1 MRWTSAIRAEP
12 SARKGAARSAEGT
25 AAAHAL
31 ATSARDGLGD
41 RADLALVFAS
51 GHHAAGFPR
60 LVEDLRRELPGAVL
74 VACTASGVIGGGREL
89 EGASAVSLVA
99 ARLPGTRVLPFALDR
114 QLAPSPEELRGAL
127 EVERGRAPAAL
138 LLLADP
144 FSFHAEAWL
153 ESLHAA
159 FPGCPAIGG
168 LASGGAQPGD
178 HVLCAGERVVRGGI
192 AGAALYGALALDTV
206 VAQGCRP
213 IGAPLFVTRAR
224 DNLVLELDGR
234 SPLALLRELFE
245 SAAPEDK
252 PLFRGS
258 LFVGLEMRE
267 GRSQYRRGDFLVRN
281 IAGIDAQSGAIAVAA
296 PVREHQIL
304 QFQLRDRRT
313 SAEDLDDC
321 LERYRRSQDPAAVR
335 GALLFSCVGRGAG
348 LYGEPDHDS
357 LAFKRALG
365 DVPLGGFFGNGE
377 LGPVDGRTYL
387 HAYTSAFGLFRALD

>member
-1 MRWTSAIRAEP
+1 MRWTSAISAEP

-25 AAAHAL
+25 AAARAL
-31 ATSARDGLGD
+31 ATCARDALGD

-51 GHHAAGFPR
+51 GRHAAAFPR
-60 LVEDLRRELPGAVL
+60 LVEDLRRELPDAVL
-74 VACTASGVIGGGREL
+74 VGCTASGIFGGGREL
-89 EGASAVSLVA
+89 EGASAASVVA
-99 ARLPGTRVLPFALDR
+99 ARLPGTRVLPFALEGETLD
-114 QLAPSPEELRGAL
+114 LRRAL
-127 EVERGRAPAAL
+127 ELEPGRTPAAL

-144 FSFHAEAWL
+144 FTFHAEAWL

-168 LASGGAQPGD
+168 LASGGARPGD
-178 HVLCAGERVVRGGI
+178 HVLCAGDRMLRAGI
-192 AGAALYGALALDTV
+192 AGAALYGPLALDAV

-245 SAAPEDK
+245 RAAPEDK
-252 PLFRGS
+252 LLFRGS

-267 GRSQYRRGDFLVRN
+267 GRSQYGRGDFLIRN
-281 IAGIDAQSGAIAVAA
+281 IAGIDAQSGAIAVAG

-313 SAEDLDDC
+313 SAEDLDHC